1 MINIA
6 DKIIRL
12 SEWLKTN
19 YNTII
24 FIVIALMSTYVAIIL
39 GLYSWGFIAN
49 GLYGMHFPVET
60 CLSFT
65 TVLVTQ
71 LVALATYA
79 YSANK
84 KYYIDSNSNSEQ
96 NKPAYKEQITQII
109 KDEIDG
115 NK

>member
-1 MINIA
+1 
-6 DKIIRL
+6 
-12 SEWLKTN
+12 
-19 YNTII
+19 
-24 FIVIALMSTYVAIIL
+24 MSVYVAIIL

-96 NKPAYKEQITQII
+96 NRPAYQDAIKPITKII
-109 KDEIDG
+109 EDKIDG